1 MIATIRIMFFHEIC
15 LDLSF
20 PEMCEWWCTKKGI
33 KKGEFYSSSNITRS
47 TFSNLKTH
55 PERAP
60 KKNTALACAIG
71 LGLDFD
77 QAKDLL
83 QRAGLTF
90 SKHYPTDRL
99 VEQCI
104 RSRKFNIDEINL
116 ILDESKLPILGY
128 SVKD

>member
-1 MIATIRIMFFHEIC
+1 
-15 LDLSF
+15 
-20 PEMCEWWCTKKGI
+20 MCEWWCTKKGI
-33 KKGEFYSSSNITRS
+33 KKGEFYSSSNITKS
-47 TFSNLKTH
+47 TFSSLKTH

-71 LGLDFD
+71 LRLDFD
-77 QAKDLL
+77 QARDLF
-83 QRAGLTF
+83 QRAGLAF

-99 VEQCI
+99 VEQFL
-104 RSRKFNIDEINL
+104 RNRKYDIDEINL

>member
-1 MIATIRIMFFHEIC
+1 
-15 LDLSF
+15 
-20 PEMCEWWCTKKGI
+20 MCEWWCKQKGI

-47 TFSNLKTH
+47 TFSSLKTH

-60 KKNTALACAIG
+60 KKNTAFACALG
-71 LGLDFD
+71 LKLDFD
-77 QAKDLL
+77 EAKDLL
-83 QRAGLTF
+83 QRAGLAF

-116 ILDESKLPILGY
+116 ILDESKLPILGC
-128 SVKD
+128 SVK